1 MKVFFVG
8 STKVKTMD
16 FHDGGCAVASRTPLA
31 GVYTCTLDPRGRK
44 EGEDRRRGESHNVGS
59 YYSTFSTRVLET
71 DGTQTTLEVGK
82 RENIQRT
89 IGYRRGGMAME
100 EEAVP
105 PSCGG
110 RVTESGNAQRT

>member
-1 MKVFFVG
+1 MKTV
-8 STKVKTMD
+8 D

-31 GVYTCTLDPRGRK
+31 DVYTCTLDRRGRE
-44 EGEDRRRGESHNVGS
+44 EGGESHNVGS

-89 IGYRRGGMAME
+89 IDYRRWREGRAK
-100 EEAVP
+100 EEAAP

-110 RVTESGNAQRT
+110 RVTESGTHRECEVFR